1 MTRSASPS
9 RWALIAA
16 FAFWVALVIVQAL
29 IGNDATFLALLAKAV
44 LATAATVA
52 LAFAGV
58 GMWAA
63 RVEKKRWTKRILPVI
78 GERVAD
84 AHEALAKLVMTAVGI
99 AAPLTRL
106 DRVWYDKL
114 ALSMN
119 LWMERAD
126 TQFDPW
132 REIDRAVTVLT
143 AALDDQ
149 EERMRAALTAAIM
162 TGDAPRVADGESS
175 TVSDADQRLIVARA
189 AAAGPLMSTLL
200 DRLRS
205 ALADLA
211 QATPDDELA
220 ARLLEDAA
228 AAHNTVGGM
237 IEAATRPTPIEE
249 REDLRKLSERRDL
262 ASRASAIL
270 GDPARGLRALLG
282 GGGRSAQ
289 DILEDLSAMH
299 RYTGGKRAVPAVAG
313 YVTMTV
319 AHYAE
324 RAVPDPE
331 PTQPT

>member
-16 FAFWVALVIVQAL
+16 FAFWAVLVIVQAL

-58 GMWAA
+58 GTWAA

-119 LWMERAD
+119 LWMERAE

-149 EERMRAALTAAIM
+149 
-162 TGDAPRVADGESS
+162 
-175 TVSDADQRLIVARA
+175 
-189 AAAGPLMSTLL
+189 
-200 DRLRS
+200 
-205 ALADLA
+205 
-211 QATPDDELA
+211 
-220 ARLLEDAA
+220 EDAA

-313 YVTMTV
+313 YVTMAV

-331 PTQPT
+331 PMQPT